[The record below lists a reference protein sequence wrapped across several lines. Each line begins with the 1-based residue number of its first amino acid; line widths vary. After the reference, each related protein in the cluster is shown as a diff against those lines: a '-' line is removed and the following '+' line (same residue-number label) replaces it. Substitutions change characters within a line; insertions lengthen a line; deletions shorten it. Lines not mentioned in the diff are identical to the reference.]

1 MKMPVRPDT
10 TGKVQRWVTRE
21 TVKYEKAYKTVMNRL
36 IKESFDAGECIR
48 FDVAKAHASN
58 NYNARV
64 KAAITHFDKIHT
76 SVPSGYI
83 VGKDFVVSLG
93 YNVNYSSTLYKRAN
107 IGEAFRLGGVVYLS
121 PEQCD
126 ILTAYRIEAE
136 KFSWADMR
144 RDSIE
149 ASKRGRSIGLQ
160 AERFG
165 KNGIRGNYFSDYVTD
180 NFGAAEYERYV
191 NRKERID
198 AFTVVDGVAH
208 IIEFKTGNVNPMNH
222 KAQVL
227 RYAKGIRDEGYSA
240 IKVVVLYYD
249 NRDHNVSWDVNVDE
263 LDEEY
268 RKVVDYIASMPSRI
282 RGTV

>member
-1 MKMPVRPDT
+1 MKMPVRPNT
-10 TGKVQRWVTRE
+10 TGKVQRFIDRE
-21 TVKYEKAYKTVMNRL
+21 MVKYNKAYKSAMSKA
-36 IKESFDAGECIR
+36 IKESFESGDCIR
-48 FDVAKAHASN
+48 FDVAKAHASD
-58 NYNARV
+58 NYKARA
-64 KAAITHFDKIHT
+64 KAAVSHFNKLHT
-76 SVPSGYI
+76 SAPSDYVI
-83 VGKDFVVSLG
+83 GKDFIMTLG
-93 YNVNYSSTLYKRAN
+93 YSADYSSELYRRAN
-107 IGEAFRLGGVVYLS
+107 IGEEFRLGYVVYLS

-136 KFSWADMR
+136 KFSWVEMR

-149 ASKRGRSIGLQ
+149 ASKRGRSIGMQ

-191 NRKERID
+191 NSKERID

-227 RYAKGIRDEGYSA
+227 RYAKGIRDEGYNN
-240 IKVVVLYYD
+240 IKVVVLYWD
-249 NRDHNVSWDVNVDE
+249 NRDQNVSWNVDVDV
-263 LDEEY
+263 LDEDY
-268 RKVVDYIASMPSRI
+268 RKVIDYIESMPSRI